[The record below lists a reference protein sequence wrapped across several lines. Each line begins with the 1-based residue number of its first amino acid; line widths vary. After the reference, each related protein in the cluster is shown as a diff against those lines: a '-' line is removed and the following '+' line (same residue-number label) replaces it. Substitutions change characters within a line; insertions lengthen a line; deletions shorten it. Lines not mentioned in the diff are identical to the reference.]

1 MRQIDWTT
9 FPQMSYNKTV
19 CKDEVMGGW
28 MPEGE
33 EDMDI
38 FALLRLVLGL
48 AFFLFG
54 MNVMSSNLEK
64 MAGGKLEQLLKT
76 MTASP
81 WVSLLLG
88 AAITIAVQSSSA
100 VTVMLVGL
108 VNSGIMKFGQT
119 LYVIFGANIG
129 TTLTAWILSLS
140 GIQSGNVWL
149 KMLKPENFSP
159 ILAIIGVV
167 MMMVCKNDKK
177 KSIGTVLVGFTV
189 LMYGMVVMS
198 DAVSPLAEMP
208 EFSAILAGLRNPL
221 LGLVVAT
228 LFTAVIQSS
237 AASVGL
243 LQALALN
250 IGTCATSLIS
260 SIGTSY
266 KAKRVAVIH
275 FSIKVIG
282 TVICLPLYLL
292 ITSVL
297 QLDFI
302 HIAVTPWNIAMVHT
316 IYNLAITAILMPFTK
331 YLVKLGKWL
340 VKAKDETAPKDS
352 MQYAPDLLLLRSPSV
367 ALQECDHYTFRMAG
381 TARDSL
387 ERAISLIG
395 AYNEQD
401 AEVVLKQED
410 TLDLYEDRL
419 DTYLVY
425 LSAQALSQQDSR
437 RVGKMQHAIG
447 DFERLGDHAVNLV
460 KAGKELEIKSLF
472 FSEEARRELGVLS
485 AAVREILQLTT
496 DCYINTD
503 HEMAHHVEPLEQVI
517 DALTKEIKQNHL
529 ARLQAGRCSIE
540 LGFILTDLLTDYER
554 ISDHCSNIAVAVIEL
569 QHDALDSHRYL
580 NEMKRDSDAFREMY
594 VKFREKYTLP
604 ESAYIARQAA
614 EYR

>member
-1 MRQIDWTT
+1 
-9 FPQMSYNKTV
+9 
-19 CKDEVMGGW
+19 
-28 MPEGE
+28 
-33 EDMDI
+33 MDI
-38 FALLRLVLGL
+38 FAFLRLILGL

-64 MAGGKLEQLLKT
+64 MAGGRLEQLLKT

-81 WVSLLLG
+81 WVSMLLG

-167 MMMVCKNDKK
+167 MMMVCNNDKK
-177 KSIGTVLVGFTV
+177 KSIGTVLVGFTI

-208 EFSAILAGLRNPL
+208 EFSAVLAGLRNPL
-221 LGLVVAT
+221 LGVVVAT
-228 LFTAVIQSS
+228 VFTAVIQSS
-237 AASVGL
+237 AASVGI
-243 LQALALN
+243 LQALALTGSLTYEMVIPMVMGLN

-282 TVICLPLYLL
+282 TLICLPLYLL
-292 ITSVL
+292 VTSVF
-297 QLDFI
+297 QLEFV
-302 HIAVTPWNIAMVHT
+302 HYTVTPWNIAMVHT
-316 IYNLAITAILMPFTK
+316 VYNLAITALLMPFTNQ
-331 YLVKLGKWL
+331 LVKLGKWL
-340 VKAKDETAPKDS
+340 VRAKGETAPKDS

-367 ALQECDHYTFRMAG
+367 ALQECDHYTFRMAA
-381 TARDSL
+381 TARESL
-387 ERAISLIG
+387 EKAMALVG
-395 AYNEQD
+395 AYNETD
-401 AEVVLKQED
+401 AEVVLQQED

-485 AAVREILQLTT
+485 EAVREILQLTT
-496 DCYINTD
+496 DCYITTD
-503 HEMAHHVEPLEQVI
+503 HEMAHRVEPLEQVI
-517 DALTKEIKQNHL
+517 DDLTKTIKLHHI

-580 NEMKRDSDAFREMY
+580 NDMKRDSDAFRMMFEE
-594 VKFREKYTLP
+594 FSEKYKLP
-604 ESAYIARQAA
+604 ESAFVHRGGDSCH
-614 EYR
+614 

>member
-1 MRQIDWTT
+1 
-9 FPQMSYNKTV
+9 
-19 CKDEVMGGW
+19 
-28 MPEGE
+28 
-33 EDMDI
+33 MDI
-38 FALLRLVLGL
+38 FAFLRLILGL

-64 MAGGKLEQLLKT
+64 MAGGRLEQLLKT

-81 WVSLLLG
+81 WVSMLLG

-140 GIQSGNVWL
+140 GIQSGNAWL

-167 MMMVCKNDKK
+167 MMMVCNNDKK
-177 KSIGTVLVGFTV
+177 KSIGTVLVGFTI

-208 EFSAILAGLRNPL
+208 EFSAVLAGLRNPL
-221 LGLVVAT
+221 LGVVVAT
-228 LFTAVIQSS
+228 VFTAVIQSS
-237 AASVGL
+237 AASVGI
-243 LQALALN
+243 LQALALTGSLTYEMVIPMVMGLN

-282 TVICLPLYLL
+282 TLICLPLYLL
-292 ITSVL
+292 ATSVF
-297 QLDFI
+297 QLEFV
-302 HIAVTPWNIAMVHT
+302 HYTVTPWNIAMVHT
-316 IYNLAITAILMPFTK
+316 VYNLAITALLMPFTNQ
-331 YLVKLGKWL
+331 LVKLGKWL
-340 VKAKDETAPKDS
+340 VRAKEETAPKDS

-367 ALQECDHYTFRMAG
+367 ALQECDHYTFRMAA
-381 TARDSL
+381 TARESL
-387 ERAISLIG
+387 EKAMALVG
-395 AYNEQD
+395 AYNETD
-401 AEVVLKQED
+401 AEVVLQQED

-485 AAVREILQLTT
+485 EAVREILQLTT
-496 DCYINTD
+496 DCYITTD
-503 HEMAHHVEPLEQVI
+503 HEMAHRVEPLEQVI
-517 DALTKEIKQNHL
+517 DDLTKTIKLHHI

-580 NEMKRDSDAFREMY
+580 NEMKRDSDAFRMMFEE
-594 VKFREKYTLP
+594 FSEKYKLP
-604 ESAYIARQAA
+604 ESAFVHRGGDSCH
-614 EYR
+614 

>member
-1 MRQIDWTT
+1 
-9 FPQMSYNKTV
+9 
-19 CKDEVMGGW
+19 
-28 MPEGE
+28 
-33 EDMDI
+33 MDI
-38 FALLRLVLGL
+38 FAFLRLILGL

-64 MAGGKLEQLLKT
+64 MAGGRLEQLLKT

-81 WVSLLLG
+81 WVSMLLG

-140 GIQSGNVWL
+140 GIQSGNAWL

-167 MMMVCKNDKK
+167 MMMVCNNDKK
-177 KSIGTVLVGFTV
+177 KSIGTVLVGFTI

-208 EFSAILAGLRNPL
+208 EFSAVLAGLRNPL
-221 LGLVVAT
+221 LGVVVAT
-228 LFTAVIQSS
+228 VFTAVIQSS
-237 AASVGL
+237 AASVGI
-243 LQALALN
+243 LQALALTGSLTYEMVIPMVMGLN

-282 TVICLPLYLL
+282 TLICLPLYLL
-292 ITSVL
+292 ATSVF
-297 QLDFI
+297 QLEFV
-302 HIAVTPWNIAMVHT
+302 HYTVTPWNIAMVHT
-316 IYNLAITAILMPFTK
+316 VYNLAITALLMPFTNQ
-331 YLVKLGKWL
+331 LVKLGKWL
-340 VKAKDETAPKDS
+340 VRAKEETAPKDS

-367 ALQECDHYTFRMAG
+367 ALQECDHYTFRMAA
-381 TARDSL
+381 TARESL
-387 ERAISLIG
+387 EKAMALVG
-395 AYNEQD
+395 AYNETD
-401 AEVVLKQED
+401 AEVVLQQED

-485 AAVREILQLTT
+485 EAVREILQLTT
-496 DCYINTD
+496 DCYITTD
-503 HEMAHHVEPLEQVI
+503 HEMAHRVEPLEQVI
-517 DALTKEIKQNHL
+517 DDLTKTIKLHHI

-580 NEMKRDSDAFREMY
+580 NEMKRDSDAFRMMFEE
-594 VKFREKYTLP
+594 FSEKYKLP
-604 ESAYIARQAA
+604 ESAFAHRSGDSCP
-614 EYR
+614 

>member
-1 MRQIDWTT
+1 
-9 FPQMSYNKTV
+9 
-19 CKDEVMGGW
+19 
-28 MPEGE
+28 
-33 EDMDI
+33 MDI
-38 FALLRLVLGL
+38 FAFLRLILGL

-64 MAGGKLEQLLKT
+64 MAGGRLEQLLKT

-81 WVSLLLG
+81 WVSMLLG
-88 AAITIAVQSSSA
+88 AVITIAVQSSSA

-140 GIQSGNVWL
+140 GIQSGNAWL
-149 KMLKPENFSP
+149 KMRKPENFSP

-167 MMMVCKNDKK
+167 MMMVCNNDKK
-177 KSIGTVLVGFTV
+177 KSIGTVLVGFTI

-208 EFSAILAGLRNPL
+208 EFSAVLAGLRNPL
-221 LGLVVAT
+221 LGVVVAT
-228 LFTAVIQSS
+228 VFTAVIQRS
-237 AASVGL
+237 AASVGI
-243 LQALALN
+243 LQALALTGSLTYEMVIPMVMGLN

-282 TVICLPLYLL
+282 TLICLPLYLL
-292 ITSVL
+292 ATSVF
-297 QLDFI
+297 QLEFV
-302 HIAVTPWNIAMVHT
+302 HHTVTPWNIAMVHT
-316 IYNLAITAILMPFTK
+316 VYNLAITALLMPFTNQ
-331 YLVKLGKWL
+331 LVKLGKWL
-340 VKAKDETAPKDS
+340 VRAKEETAPKDS

-367 ALQECDHYTFRMAG
+367 ALQECDHYTFRMAA
-381 TARDSL
+381 TARESL
-387 ERAISLIG
+387 EKAMALVG
-395 AYNEQD
+395 AYNETD
-401 AEVVLKQED
+401 AEVVLQQED

-485 AAVREILQLTT
+485 EAVREILQLTT
-496 DCYINTD
+496 DCYITTD
-503 HEMAHHVEPLEQVI
+503 HEMAHRVEPLEQVI
-517 DALTKEIKQNHL
+517 DDLTKTIKLHHI

-580 NEMKRDSDAFREMY
+580 NEMKRDSDAFRMMFEE
-594 VKFREKYTLP
+594 FSEKYKLA
-604 ESAYIARQAA
+604 ESACAR
-614 EYR
+614 RSGDSCH

>member
-1 MRQIDWTT
+1 
-9 FPQMSYNKTV
+9 
-19 CKDEVMGGW
+19 
-28 MPEGE
+28 
-33 EDMDI
+33 MDI
-38 FALLRLVLGL
+38 FAFLRLILGL

-64 MAGGKLEQLLKT
+64 MAGGRLEQLLKT

-81 WVSLLLG
+81 WVSMLLG

-119 LYVIFGANIG
+119 LYVIFCANIG

-140 GIQSGNVWL
+140 GIQSGNAWL

-167 MMMVCKNDKK
+167 MMMVCNNDKK
-177 KSIGTVLVGFTV
+177 KSIGTVLVGFTI

-208 EFSAILAGLRNPL
+208 EFSAVLAGLRNPL
-221 LGLVVAT
+221 LGVVVAT
-228 LFTAVIQSS
+228 VFTAIIQSS
-237 AASVGL
+237 AASVGI
-243 LQALALN
+243 LQALALTGSLTYEMVIPMVMGLN

-282 TVICLPLYLL
+282 TLICLPLYLL
-292 ITSVL
+292 VTSVF
-297 QLDFI
+297 QLEFV
-302 HIAVTPWNIAMVHT
+302 HYTVTPWNIAMVHT
-316 IYNLAITAILMPFTK
+316 VYNLAITALLMPFTNQ
-331 YLVKLGKWL
+331 LVKLGKWL
-340 VKAKDETAPKDS
+340 VRAKEETAPKDS

-367 ALQECDHYTFRMAG
+367 ALQECDHYTFRMAA
-381 TARDSL
+381 TARESL
-387 ERAISLIG
+387 EKAMALVG
-395 AYNEQD
+395 AYNETD
-401 AEVVLKQED
+401 AEVVLQQED

-485 AAVREILQLTT
+485 EAVREILQLTT
-496 DCYINTD
+496 DCYITTD
-503 HEMAHHVEPLEQVI
+503 HEMAHRVEPLEQVI
-517 DALTKEIKQNHL
+517 DDLTKTIKLHHI

-580 NEMKRDSDAFREMY
+580 NDMKRDSDAFRMMFEE
-594 VKFREKYTLP
+594 FSEKYKLP
-604 ESAYIARQAA
+604 ESAFAHRSGDSCH
-614 EYR
+614 

>member
-1 MRQIDWTT
+1 
-9 FPQMSYNKTV
+9 
-19 CKDEVMGGW
+19 
-28 MPEGE
+28 
-33 EDMDI
+33 MDI
-38 FALLRLVLGL
+38 FAFLRLILGL

-64 MAGGKLEQLLKT
+64 MAGGRLEQLLKT

-81 WVSLLLG
+81 WVSMLLG
-88 AAITIAVQSSSA
+88 SAITIAVQSSSA

-167 MMMVCKNDKK
+167 MMMVCNNDKK
-177 KSIGTVLVGFTV
+177 KSIGTVLVGFTI

-208 EFSAILAGLRNPL
+208 EFSAVLAGLRNPL
-221 LGLVVAT
+221 LGVVVAT
-228 LFTAVIQSS
+228 VFTAVIQSS
-237 AASVGL
+237 AASVGI
-243 LQALALN
+243 LQALALTGSLTYEMVIPMVMGLN

-282 TVICLPLYLL
+282 TLICLPLYLL
-292 ITSVL
+292 ATSVF
-297 QLDFI
+297 QLEFV
-302 HIAVTPWNIAMVHT
+302 HHTVTPWNIAMVHT
-316 IYNLAITAILMPFTK
+316 VYNLAITALLMPFTNQ
-331 YLVKLGKWL
+331 LVKLGKWL
-340 VKAKDETAPKDS
+340 VRAKEETAPKDS

-367 ALQECDHYTFRMAG
+367 ALQECDHYTFRMAA
-381 TARDSL
+381 TARESL
-387 ERAISLIG
+387 EKAMALVG
-395 AYNEQD
+395 AYNETD
-401 AEVVLKQED
+401 AEVVLQQED

-460 KAGKELEIKSLF
+460 KAGQELEIKSLF

-485 AAVREILQLTT
+485 EAVREILQLTT
-496 DCYINTD
+496 DCYITTD
-503 HEMAHHVEPLEQVI
+503 HEMAHRVEPLEQVI
-517 DALTKEIKQNHL
+517 DDLTKTIKLHHI

-580 NEMKRDSDAFREMY
+580 NDMKRDSDAFRMMFEE
-594 VKFREKYTLP
+594 FSEKYKLP
-604 ESAYIARQAA
+604 ESAFVHRGGDSCH
-614 EYR
+614 

>member
-1 MRQIDWTT
+1 
-9 FPQMSYNKTV
+9 
-19 CKDEVMGGW
+19 
-28 MPEGE
+28 
-33 EDMDI
+33 MDI

-54 MNVMSSNLEK
+54 MSVMSSNLEK

-81 WVSLLLG
+81 LVSMLLG

-140 GIQSGNVWL
+140 GIQSGNMWL

-167 MMMVCKNDKK
+167 MMMVGKKDKQ
-177 KSIGTVLVGFTV
+177 KSIGTVLVGFTI

-198 DAVSPLAEMP
+198 DAVSPLAQMP
-208 EFSAILAGLRNPL
+208 EFTAILAGLQNPL

-228 LFTAVIQSS
+228 LFTAIIQSS
-237 AASVGL
+237 AASVGI
-243 LQALALN
+243 LQALALTGGLTYQMVIPMVMGLN

-282 TVICLPLYLL
+282 TIICLPLYLL
-292 ITSVL
+292 FTSL
-297 QLDFI
+297 LKLDFI
-302 HIAVTPWNIAMVHT
+302 YNAVTPWNIAMVHT

-340 VKAKDETAPKDS
+340 VKAKDETAPKDA

-367 ALQECDHYTFRMAG
+367 ALQECDHYTFRMAA

-387 ERAISLIG
+387 ERAISLVG
-395 AYNEQD
+395 AYNEKD
-401 AEVVLKQED
+401 AEVVMRQED

-419 DTYLVY
+419 DAYLVY

-472 FSEEARRELGVLS
+472 FSEEARRELGVLTM
-485 AAVREILQLTT
+485 AVREILQLTT

-517 DALTKEIKQNHL
+517 DGLTKAIKKNHL

-540 LGFILTDLLTDYER
+540 LGFILSDLLTDFER
-554 ISDHCSNIAVAVIEL
+554 ISDHCSNIAGCVIDAA
-569 QHDALDSHRYL
+569 QHNL
-580 NEMKRDSDAFREMY
+580 NLHETLRAAHSDTHAFRSEFERY
-594 VKFREKYTLP
+594 AAKYALP
-604 ESAYIARQAA
+604 APASAQ
-614 EYR
+614 

>member
-1 MRQIDWTT
+1 
-9 FPQMSYNKTV
+9 
-19 CKDEVMGGW
+19 
-28 MPEGE
+28 
-33 EDMDI
+33 MDI
-38 FALLRLVLGL
+38 FAFLRLILGL

-64 MAGGKLEQLLKT
+64 MAGGRLEQLLKT

-81 WVSLLLG
+81 WVSMLLG

-140 GIQSGNVWL
+140 GIQSGNAWL

-167 MMMVCKNDKK
+167 MMMVCNNDKK
-177 KSIGTVLVGFTV
+177 KSIGTVLVGFTI

-208 EFSAILAGLRNPL
+208 EFSAVLAGLRNPL
-221 LGLVVAT
+221 LGVVVAT
-228 LFTAVIQSS
+228 VFTAVIQSS
-237 AASVGL
+237 AASVGI
-243 LQALALN
+243 LQALALTGSLTYEMVIPMVMGLN

-282 TVICLPLYLL
+282 TLICLPLYLL
-292 ITSVL
+292 ATSVF
-297 QLDFI
+297 QLEFV
-302 HIAVTPWNIAMVHT
+302 HHTVTPWNIAMVHT
-316 IYNLAITAILMPFTK
+316 VYNLAITALLMPFTNQ
-331 YLVKLGKWL
+331 LVKLGKWL
-340 VKAKDETAPKDS
+340 VKAKEETAPKDS

-367 ALQECDHYTFRMAG
+367 ALQECDHYTFRMAA
-381 TARDSL
+381 TARESL
-387 ERAISLIG
+387 EKAMTLVG
-395 AYNEQD
+395 AYNETD
-401 AEVVLKQED
+401 AEVVLQQED

-485 AAVREILQLTT
+485 EAVREILQLTT
-496 DCYINTD
+496 DCYITTD
-503 HEMAHHVEPLEQVI
+503 HEMAHRVEPLEQVI
-517 DALTKEIKQNHL
+517 DDLTKTIKLHHI

-580 NEMKRDSDAFREMY
+580 NEMKRDSDAFRMMFEE
-594 VKFREKYTLP
+594 FSEKYKLP
-604 ESAYIARQAA
+604 ESAFAHRSGDSCP
-614 EYR
+614 

>member
-1 MRQIDWTT
+1 
-9 FPQMSYNKTV
+9 
-19 CKDEVMGGW
+19 
-28 MPEGE
+28 
-33 EDMDI
+33 MDI
-38 FALLRLVLGL
+38 FAFLRLILGL

-64 MAGGKLEQLLKT
+64 MAGGRLEQLLKT

-81 WVSLLLG
+81 WVSMLLG

-140 GIQSGNVWL
+140 GIQSGNAWL

-167 MMMVCKNDKK
+167 MMMVCNNDKK
-177 KSIGTVLVGFTV
+177 KSIGTVLVGFTI

-208 EFSAILAGLRNPL
+208 EFSAVLAGLRNPL
-221 LGLVVAT
+221 LGVVVAT
-228 LFTAVIQSS
+228 VFTAVIQSS
-237 AASVGL
+237 AASVGI
-243 LQALALN
+243 LQALALTGSLTYEMVIPMVMGLN

-282 TVICLPLYLL
+282 TLICLPLYLL
-292 ITSVL
+292 ATSVF
-297 QLDFI
+297 QLEFV
-302 HIAVTPWNIAMVHT
+302 HYTVTPWNIAMVHT
-316 IYNLAITAILMPFTK
+316 VYNLAITALLMPFTNQ
-331 YLVKLGKWL
+331 LVKLGKWL
-340 VKAKDETAPKDS
+340 VRAKEETAPKDS

-367 ALQECDHYTFRMAG
+367 ALQECDHYTFRMAA
-381 TARDSL
+381 TARESL
-387 ERAISLIG
+387 EKAMALVG
-395 AYNEQD
+395 AYNETD
-401 AEVVLKQED
+401 AEVVLQQED

-485 AAVREILQLTT
+485 EAVREILQLTT
-496 DCYINTD
+496 DCYITTD
-503 HEMAHHVEPLEQVI
+503 HEMAHRVEPLEQVI
-517 DALTKEIKQNHL
+517 DDLTKTIKLHHI

-580 NEMKRDSDAFREMY
+580 NEMKRDSDAFRMMFEE
-594 VKFREKYTLP
+594 FSEKYKLP
-604 ESAYIARQAA
+604 ESAFAHRSGDSCH
-614 EYR
+614 

>member
-1 MRQIDWTT
+1 
-9 FPQMSYNKTV
+9 
-19 CKDEVMGGW
+19 
-28 MPEGE
+28 
-33 EDMDI
+33 MDI
-38 FALLRLVLGL
+38 FAFLRLILGL

-64 MAGGKLEQLLKT
+64 MAGGRLEQLLKT

-81 WVSLLLG
+81 WVSMLLG

-167 MMMVCKNDKK
+167 MMMVCNNDKK
-177 KSIGTVLVGFTV
+177 KSIGTVLVGFTI

-208 EFSAILAGLRNPL
+208 EFSAVLAGLRNPL
-221 LGLVVAT
+221 LGVVVAT
-228 LFTAVIQSS
+228 VFTAVIQSS
-237 AASVGL
+237 AASVGI
-243 LQALALN
+243 LQALALTGSLTYEMVIPMVMGLN

-260 SIGTSY
+260 SLGTSY

-282 TVICLPLYLL
+282 TLICLPLYLL
-292 ITSVL
+292 ATSVF
-297 QLDFI
+297 QLEFV
-302 HIAVTPWNIAMVHT
+302 HYTVTPWNIAMVHT
-316 IYNLAITAILMPFTK
+316 VYNLAITALLMPFTNQ
-331 YLVKLGKWL
+331 LVKLGKWL
-340 VKAKDETAPKDS
+340 VRAKEETAPKDS

-367 ALQECDHYTFRMAG
+367 ALQECDHYTFRMAA
-381 TARDSL
+381 TARESL
-387 ERAISLIG
+387 EKAMALVG
-395 AYNEQD
+395 AYNETD
-401 AEVVLKQED
+401 AEVVLQQED

-485 AAVREILQLTT
+485 EAVREILQLTT
-496 DCYINTD
+496 DCYITTD
-503 HEMAHHVEPLEQVI
+503 HEMAHRVEPLEQVI
-517 DALTKEIKQNHL
+517 DDLTKTIKLHHI
-529 ARLQAGRCSIE
+529 ARLQAGRGSIE

-580 NEMKRDSDAFREMY
+580 NDMKRDSDAFRMMFEE
-594 VKFREKYTLP
+594 FSEKYKLP
-604 ESAYIARQAA
+604 ESAFVHRGGDSCH
-614 EYR
+614 

>member
-1 MRQIDWTT
+1 
-9 FPQMSYNKTV
+9 
-19 CKDEVMGGW
+19 
-28 MPEGE
+28 
-33 EDMDI
+33 MDI
-38 FALLRLVLGL
+38 FAFLRLILGL

-64 MAGGKLEQLLKT
+64 MAGGRLEQLLKT

-81 WVSLLLG
+81 WVSMLLG

-167 MMMVCKNDKK
+167 MMMVCNNDKK
-177 KSIGTVLVGFTV
+177 KSIGTVLVGFTI

-208 EFSAILAGLRNPL
+208 EFSAVLAGLRNPL
-221 LGLVVAT
+221 LGVVVAT
-228 LFTAVIQSS
+228 VFTAVIQSS
-237 AASVGL
+237 AASVGI
-243 LQALALN
+243 LQALALTGSLTYEMVIPMVMGLN

-282 TVICLPLYLL
+282 TLICLPLYLL
-292 ITSVL
+292 ATSVF
-297 QLDFI
+297 QLEFV
-302 HIAVTPWNIAMVHT
+302 HYTVTPWNIAMVHT
-316 IYNLAITAILMPFTK
+316 VYNLAITALLMPFTNQ
-331 YLVKLGKWL
+331 LVKLGKWL
-340 VKAKDETAPKDS
+340 VRAKEETAPKDS

-367 ALQECDHYTFRMAG
+367 ALQECDHYTFRMAA
-381 TARDSL
+381 TARESL
-387 ERAISLIG
+387 EKAMTLVG
-395 AYNEQD
+395 AYNETD
-401 AEVVLKQED
+401 AEVVLQQED

-485 AAVREILQLTT
+485 EAVREILQLTT
-496 DCYINTD
+496 DCYITTD
-503 HEMAHHVEPLEQVI
+503 HEMAHRVEPLEQVI
-517 DALTKEIKQNHL
+517 DDLTKTIKLHHI

-580 NEMKRDSDAFREMY
+580 NEMKRDSDAFRMMFEE
-594 VKFREKYTLP
+594 FSEKYKLP
-604 ESAYIARQAA
+604 ESAFAHRSGDSCP
-614 EYR
+614 

>member
-1 MRQIDWTT
+1 
-9 FPQMSYNKTV
+9 
-19 CKDEVMGGW
+19 
-28 MPEGE
+28 
-33 EDMDI
+33 MDI
-38 FALLRLVLGL
+38 FAFLRLILGL

-64 MAGGKLEQLLKT
+64 MAGGRLEQLLKT

-81 WVSLLLG
+81 WVSMLLG

-119 LYVIFGANIG
+119 LYVIFGATIG

-167 MMMVCKNDKK
+167 MMMVCNNDKK
-177 KSIGTVLVGFTV
+177 KSIGTVLVGFTI

-208 EFSAILAGLRNPL
+208 EFSAVLAGLRNPL
-221 LGLVVAT
+221 LGVVVAT
-228 LFTAVIQSS
+228 VFTAVIQSS
-237 AASVGL
+237 AASVGI
-243 LQALALN
+243 LQALALTGSLTYEMVIPMVMGLN

-282 TVICLPLYLL
+282 TLICLPLYLL
-292 ITSVL
+292 ATSVF
-297 QLDFI
+297 QLECV
-302 HIAVTPWNIAMVHT
+302 HYTVTPWNIAMVHT
-316 IYNLAITAILMPFTK
+316 VYNLAITALLMPFTNQ
-331 YLVKLGKWL
+331 LVKLGKWL
-340 VKAKDETAPKDS
+340 VKAKEETAPKDS

-367 ALQECDHYTFRMAG
+367 ALQECDHYTFRMAA
-381 TARDSL
+381 TARESL
-387 ERAISLIG
+387 EKAMALVG
-395 AYNEQD
+395 AYNETD
-401 AEVVLKQED
+401 AEVVLQQED

-485 AAVREILQLTT
+485 EAVREILQLTT
-496 DCYINTD
+496 DCYITTD
-503 HEMAHHVEPLEQVI
+503 HEMAHRVEPLEQVI
-517 DALTKEIKQNHL
+517 DDLTKTIKLHHI

-580 NEMKRDSDAFREMY
+580 NDMKRDSDAFRMMFEE
-594 VKFREKYTLP
+594 FSEKYKLP
-604 ESAYIARQAA
+604 ESAFVHRGGDSCH
-614 EYR
+614 

>member
-1 MRQIDWTT
+1 
-9 FPQMSYNKTV
+9 
-19 CKDEVMGGW
+19 
-28 MPEGE
+28 
-33 EDMDI
+33 MDI
-38 FALLRLVLGL
+38 FAFLRLILGL

-64 MAGGKLEQLLKT
+64 MAGGRLEQLLKT

-81 WVSLLLG
+81 WVSMLLG
-88 AAITIAVQSSSA
+88 AVITIAVQSSSA

-140 GIQSGNVWL
+140 GIQSGNAWL

-167 MMMVCKNDKK
+167 MMMVCNNDKK
-177 KSIGTVLVGFTV
+177 KSIGTVLVGFTI

-208 EFSAILAGLRNPL
+208 EFSAVLAGLRNPL
-221 LGLVVAT
+221 LGVVVAT
-228 LFTAVIQSS
+228 VFTAVIQSS
-237 AASVGL
+237 AASVGI
-243 LQALALN
+243 LQALALTGSLTYEMVIPMVMGLN

-282 TVICLPLYLL
+282 TLICLPLYLL
-292 ITSVL
+292 ATSVF
-297 QLDFI
+297 QLEFV
-302 HIAVTPWNIAMVHT
+302 HYTVTPWNIAMVHT
-316 IYNLAITAILMPFTK
+316 VYNLAITALLMPFTNQ
-331 YLVKLGKWL
+331 LVKLGKWL
-340 VKAKDETAPKDS
+340 VRAKEETAPKDS

-367 ALQECDHYTFRMAG
+367 ALQECDHYTFRMAA
-381 TARDSL
+381 TARESL
-387 ERAISLIG
+387 EKAMALVG
-395 AYNEQD
+395 AYNETD
-401 AEVVLKQED
+401 AEVVLQQED

-485 AAVREILQLTT
+485 EAVREILQLTT
-496 DCYINTD
+496 DCYITTD
-503 HEMAHHVEPLEQVI
+503 HEMAHRVEPLEQVI
-517 DALTKEIKQNHL
+517 DDLTKTIKLHHI

-580 NEMKRDSDAFREMY
+580 NDMKRDSDAFRMMFEE
-594 VKFREKYTLP
+594 FSEKYKLP
-604 ESAYIARQAA
+604 ESAFAHRSGDSCH
-614 EYR
+614 

>member
-1 MRQIDWTT
+1 
-9 FPQMSYNKTV
+9 
-19 CKDEVMGGW
+19 
-28 MPEGE
+28 
-33 EDMDI
+33 MDI
-38 FALLRLVLGL
+38 FAFLRLILGL

-64 MAGGKLEQLLKT
+64 MAGGRLEQLLKT

-81 WVSLLLG
+81 WVSMLLG

-140 GIQSGNVWL
+140 GIQSGNAWL

-167 MMMVCKNDKK
+167 MMMVCNNDKK
-177 KSIGTVLVGFTV
+177 KSIGTVLVGFTI

-208 EFSAILAGLRNPL
+208 EFSAVLAGLRNPL
-221 LGLVVAT
+221 LGVVVAT
-228 LFTAVIQSS
+228 VFTAVIQSS
-237 AASVGL
+237 AASVGI
-243 LQALALN
+243 LQALALTGSLTYEMVIPMVMGLN

-282 TVICLPLYLL
+282 TLICLPLYLL
-292 ITSVL
+292 VTSVF
-297 QLDFI
+297 QLEFV
-302 HIAVTPWNIAMVHT
+302 HYTVTPWNIAMVHT
-316 IYNLAITAILMPFTK
+316 VYNLAITALLMPFTNQ
-331 YLVKLGKWL
+331 LVKLGKWL
-340 VKAKDETAPKDS
+340 VKAKEETAPKDS

-367 ALQECDHYTFRMAG
+367 ALQECDHYTFRMAA
-381 TARDSL
+381 TARESL
-387 ERAISLIG
+387 EKAMALVG
-395 AYNEQD
+395 AYNEAD
-401 AEVVLKQED
+401 AEVVLQQED

-485 AAVREILQLTT
+485 EAVREILQLTT
-496 DCYINTD
+496 DCYITTD
-503 HEMAHHVEPLEQVI
+503 HEMAHRVEPLEQVI
-517 DALTKEIKQNHL
+517 DDLTKTIKLHHI

-580 NEMKRDSDAFREMY
+580 NDMKRDSDAFRMMFEE
-594 VKFREKYTLP
+594 FSEKYKLP
-604 ESAYIARQAA
+604 ESAFAHRSGDSCH
-614 EYR
+614 

>member
-1 MRQIDWTT
+1 
-9 FPQMSYNKTV
+9 
-19 CKDEVMGGW
+19 
-28 MPEGE
+28 
-33 EDMDI
+33 MDI
-38 FALLRLVLGL
+38 FAFLRLILGL

-64 MAGGKLEQLLKT
+64 MAGGRLEQLLKT

-81 WVSLLLG
+81 WVSMLLG
-88 AAITIAVQSSSA
+88 SAITIAVQSSSA

-140 GIQSGNVWL
+140 GIQSGNAWL

-167 MMMVCKNDKK
+167 MMMVCNNDKK
-177 KSIGTVLVGFTV
+177 KSIGTVLVGFTI

-208 EFSAILAGLRNPL
+208 EFSAVLAGLRNPL
-221 LGLVVAT
+221 LGVVVAT
-228 LFTAVIQSS
+228 VFTAVIQSS
-237 AASVGL
+237 AASVGI
-243 LQALALN
+243 LQALALTGSLTYEMVIPMVMGLN

-282 TVICLPLYLL
+282 TLICLPLYLL
-292 ITSVL
+292 VTSVF
-297 QLDFI
+297 QLEFV
-302 HIAVTPWNIAMVHT
+302 HYTVTPWNIAMVHT
-316 IYNLAITAILMPFTK
+316 VYNLAITALLMPFTNQ
-331 YLVKLGKWL
+331 LVKLGKWL
-340 VKAKDETAPKDS
+340 VKAKEETAPKDS

-367 ALQECDHYTFRMAG
+367 ALQECDHYTFRMAA
-381 TARDSL
+381 TARESL
-387 ERAISLIG
+387 EKAMALVG
-395 AYNEQD
+395 AYNEAD
-401 AEVVLKQED
+401 AEVVLQQED

-485 AAVREILQLTT
+485 EAVREILQLTT
-496 DCYINTD
+496 DCYITTD
-503 HEMAHHVEPLEQVI
+503 HEMAHRVEPLEQVI
-517 DALTKEIKQNHL
+517 DDLTKTIKLHHI

-580 NEMKRDSDAFREMY
+580 NDMKRDSDAFRMMFEE
-594 VKFREKYTLP
+594 FSEKYKLP
-604 ESAYIARQAA
+604 ESAFAHRSGDSCH
-614 EYR
+614 

>member
-1 MRQIDWTT
+1 
-9 FPQMSYNKTV
+9 
-19 CKDEVMGGW
+19 
-28 MPEGE
+28 
-33 EDMDI
+33 MDI
-38 FALLRLVLGL
+38 FAFLRLILGL

-64 MAGGKLEQLLKT
+64 MAGGRLEQLLKT

-81 WVSLLLG
+81 WVSMLLG
-88 AAITIAVQSSSA
+88 AVITIAVQSSSA

-140 GIQSGNVWL
+140 GIQSGNAWL
-149 KMLKPENFSP
+149 KMRKPENFSP

-167 MMMVCKNDKK
+167 MMMVCNNDKK
-177 KSIGTVLVGFTV
+177 KSIGTVLVGFTI

-208 EFSAILAGLRNPL
+208 EFSAVLAGLRNPL
-221 LGLVVAT
+221 LGVVVAT
-228 LFTAVIQSS
+228 VFTAVIQRS
-237 AASVGL
+237 AASVGI
-243 LQALALN
+243 LQALALTGSLTYEMVIPMVMGLN

-282 TVICLPLYLL
+282 TLICLPLYLL
-292 ITSVL
+292 ATSVF
-297 QLDFI
+297 QLEFV
-302 HIAVTPWNIAMVHT
+302 HHTVTPWNIAMVHT
-316 IYNLAITAILMPFTK
+316 VYNLAITALLMPFTNQ
-331 YLVKLGKWL
+331 LVKLGKWL
-340 VKAKDETAPKDS
+340 VRAKEETAPKDS

-367 ALQECDHYTFRMAG
+367 ALQECDHYTFRMAA
-381 TARDSL
+381 TARESL
-387 ERAISLIG
+387 EKAMALVG
-395 AYNEQD
+395 AYNETD
-401 AEVVLKQED
+401 AEVVLQQED

-485 AAVREILQLTT
+485 EAVREILQLTT
-496 DCYINTD
+496 DCYITTD
-503 HEMAHHVEPLEQVI
+503 HEMAHRVEPLEQVI
-517 DALTKEIKQNHL
+517 DNLTTTIKQHHI

-580 NEMKRDSDAFREMY
+580 NDMKRDSDAFRMMFEE
-594 VKFREKYTLP
+594 FSEKYKLP
-604 ESAYIARQAA
+604 ESAFAHRSGDSCH
-614 EYR
+614 

>member
-1 MRQIDWTT
+1 
-9 FPQMSYNKTV
+9 
-19 CKDEVMGGW
+19 
-28 MPEGE
+28 
-33 EDMDI
+33 MDI
-38 FALLRLVLGL
+38 FAFLRLILGL

-64 MAGGKLEQLLKT
+64 MAGGRLEQLLKT

-81 WVSLLLG
+81 WVSMLLG

-167 MMMVCKNDKK
+167 MMMVCNNDKK
-177 KSIGTVLVGFTV
+177 KSIGTVLVGFTI

-208 EFSAILAGLRNPL
+208 EFSAVLAGLRNPL
-221 LGLVVAT
+221 LGVVVAT
-228 LFTAVIQSS
+228 VFTAVIQSS
-237 AASVGL
+237 AASVGI
-243 LQALALN
+243 LQALALTGSLTYEMVIPMVMGLN

-282 TVICLPLYLL
+282 TLICLPLYLL
-292 ITSVL
+292 ATSVF
-297 QLDFI
+297 QLGFV
-302 HIAVTPWNIAMVHT
+302 HYTVTPWNIAMVHT
-316 IYNLAITAILMPFTK
+316 VYNLAITALLMPFTNQ
-331 YLVKLGKWL
+331 LVKLGKWL
-340 VKAKDETAPKDS
+340 VRAKEETAPKDS

-367 ALQECDHYTFRMAG
+367 ALQECDHYTFRMAA
-381 TARDSL
+381 TARESL
-387 ERAISLIG
+387 EKAMALVG
-395 AYNEQD
+395 AYNETD
-401 AEVVLKQED
+401 AEVVLQQED

-485 AAVREILQLTT
+485 EAVREILQLTT
-496 DCYINTD
+496 DCYITTD
-503 HEMAHHVEPLEQVI
+503 HEMAHRVEPLEQVI
-517 DALTKEIKQNHL
+517 DDLTKTIKLHHI

-580 NEMKRDSDAFREMY
+580 NEMKRDSDAFRMMFEE
-594 VKFREKYTLP
+594 FSEKYKLP
-604 ESAYIARQAA
+604 ESAFAHRSGDSCH
-614 EYR
+614 

>member
-1 MRQIDWTT
+1 
-9 FPQMSYNKTV
+9 
-19 CKDEVMGGW
+19 
-28 MPEGE
+28 
-33 EDMDI
+33 MDI
-38 FALLRLVLGL
+38 FAFLRLILGL

-64 MAGGKLEQLLKT
+64 MAGGRLEQLLKT

-81 WVSLLLG
+81 WVSMLLG

-140 GIQSGNVWL
+140 GIQSGNAWL

-167 MMMVCKNDKK
+167 MMMVCNNDKK
-177 KSIGTVLVGFTV
+177 KSIGTVLVGFTI

-208 EFSAILAGLRNPL
+208 EFSAVLAGLRNPM
-221 LGLVVAT
+221 LGVVVAT
-228 LFTAVIQSS
+228 VFTAIIQSS
-237 AASVGL
+237 AASVGI
-243 LQALALN
+243 LQALALTGSLTYEMVIPMVMGLN

-282 TVICLPLYLL
+282 TLICLPLYLL
-292 ITSVL
+292 ATSVF
-297 QLDFI
+297 QLEFV
-302 HIAVTPWNIAMVHT
+302 HYTVTPWNIAMVHT
-316 IYNLAITAILMPFTK
+316 VYNLAITALLMPFTNQ
-331 YLVKLGKWL
+331 LVKLGKWL
-340 VKAKDETAPKDS
+340 VRAKEETAPKDS

-367 ALQECDHYTFRMAG
+367 ALQECDHYTFRMAA
-381 TARDSL
+381 TARESL
-387 ERAISLIG
+387 EKAMALVG
-395 AYNEQD
+395 AYNETD
-401 AEVVLKQED
+401 AEVVLQQED

-485 AAVREILQLTT
+485 EAVREILQLTT
-496 DCYINTD
+496 DCYITTD
-503 HEMAHHVEPLEQVI
+503 HEMAHRVEPLEQVI
-517 DALTKEIKQNHL
+517 DDLTKTIKLHHI

-580 NEMKRDSDAFREMY
+580 NDMKRDSDAFRMMFEE
-594 VKFREKYTLP
+594 FSEKYKLP
-604 ESAYIARQAA
+604 EAA
-614 EYR
+614 FAHRSGDSCH

>member
-1 MRQIDWTT
+1 
-9 FPQMSYNKTV
+9 
-19 CKDEVMGGW
+19 
-28 MPEGE
+28 
-33 EDMDI
+33 MDI
-38 FALLRLVLGL
+38 FAFLRLILGL

-64 MAGGKLEQLLKT
+64 MAGGRLEQLLKT

-81 WVSLLLG
+81 WVSMLLG

-167 MMMVCKNDKK
+167 MMMVCNNDKK
-177 KSIGTVLVGFTV
+177 KSIGTVLVGFTI
-189 LMYGMVVMS
+189 LMYGMVVMR
-198 DAVSPLAEMP
+198 DAVSTLAEMP
-208 EFSAILAGLRNPL
+208 EFSAVLAGLRNPL
-221 LGLVVAT
+221 LGVVVAT
-228 LFTAVIQSS
+228 VFTAVIQSS
-237 AASVGL
+237 AASVGI
-243 LQALALN
+243 LQALALTGSLTYEMVIPMVMGLN

-282 TVICLPLYLL
+282 TLICLPLYLL
-292 ITSVL
+292 VTSVFRL
-297 QLDFI
+297 EFV
-302 HIAVTPWNIAMVHT
+302 HYTVTPWNIAMVHT
-316 IYNLAITAILMPFTK
+316 VYNLAITALLMPFTNQ
-331 YLVKLGKWL
+331 LVKLGKWL
-340 VKAKDETAPKDS
+340 VKAKEETAPKDS

-367 ALQECDHYTFRMAG
+367 ALQECDHYTFRMAA
-381 TARDSL
+381 TARESL
-387 ERAISLIG
+387 EKAMALVG
-395 AYNEQD
+395 AYNETD
-401 AEVVLKQED
+401 AEVVLQQED

-425 LSAQALSQQDSR
+425 LAAQALSQQDSR

-447 DFERLGDHAVNLV
+447 DFQRLGDHAVNLV

-485 AAVREILQLTT
+485 EAVREILQLTT
-496 DCYINTD
+496 DCYITTD
-503 HEMAHHVEPLEQVI
+503 HEMAHRVEPLEQVI
-517 DALTKEIKQNHL
+517 DDLTKTIKLHHI

-580 NEMKRDSDAFREMY
+580 NEMKRDSDAFRMMFEE
-594 VKFREKYTLP
+594 FSEKYKLP
-604 ESAYIARQAA
+604 ESAFAHRSGDSCP
-614 EYR
+614 